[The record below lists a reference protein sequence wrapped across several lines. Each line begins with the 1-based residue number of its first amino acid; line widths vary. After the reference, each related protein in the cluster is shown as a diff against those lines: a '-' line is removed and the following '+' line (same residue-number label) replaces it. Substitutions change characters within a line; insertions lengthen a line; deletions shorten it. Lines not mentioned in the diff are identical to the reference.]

1 MARIDQRIAEL
12 QQRLHRKRVH
22 NQQLASQLHAASA
35 AKRQVRQTSAKA
47 LPTPTPLRTKDDM
60 GGEPADFGLNKSDP
74 KYQTLPYNTKFHM
87 KEAGERQEEAEPP
100 AAPPTVPRPAGPRA
114 PPLGGAPSQVRGARE
129 MTREGGGRERN
140 RTGERLV
147 FG

>member
-1 MARIDQRIAEL
+1 MARIDKRIAEL

-35 AKRQVRQTSAKA
+35 AKRQVRQTTTKN
-47 LPTPTPLRTKDDM
+47 LPAPAALRTKDDM

-87 KEAGERQEEAEPP
+87 KEAGGPERPEEAETPAALP
-100 AAPPTVPRPAGPRA
+100 AAPSAIPRPAGPRA
-114 PPLGGAPSQVRGARE
+114 PPLGGALSQVS
-129 MTREGGGRERN
+129 
-140 RTGERLV
+140 
-147 FG
+147 